1 MDVVASSLE
10 VEGTLILKFKSIF
23 SIFFLNLF
31 VLGCSTI
38 LKVEKEQELKL
49 KSDLDQRLIIE
60 EVKTLESGQGA
71 STKSAPPPPLFK
83 EDKATLKM
91 KQKPTSTSV
100 VRPLKAPLPRVR
112 EPSIEDGEGFDFRR
126 PLQDP
131 FRVGEVIKHEVYY
144 NVFRITAGEMEF
156 QTLPFKM
163 VNGRKAYQ
171 FQLGLKTTSLFSSIY
186 AVDDRVVTLIDYDL
200 WLPRLYSLHVKES
213 SQLREARSYFDF
225 EQLKAVYEEKKITS
239 KKGVEEKKQEW
250 EILPYSQNVFSVIYY
265 MRLFAWREGKEYS
278 FRVADDGENLVF
290 KGKVIGR
297 ETLKTPIGEMKA
309 IKIKPEFTVKGAF
322 KPVGDIYIWLSD
334 DSRKIPLR
342 IESKIKIGTIISQI
356 IDYQPG
362 SSN

>member
-1 MDVVASSLE
+1 MGSSSLE
-10 VEGTLILKFKSIF
+10 VEGTLILKFKSILSF
-23 SIFFLNLF
+23 SVLSFF

-38 LKVEKEQELKL
+38 LKVEKEEELKL
-49 KSDLDQRLIIE
+49 KSDLDQRVVIE
-60 EVKTLESGQGA
+60 EAQPIETESA
-71 STKSAPPPPLFK
+71 STKPVPPPPPLLK
-83 EDKATLKM
+83 EE
-91 KQKPTSTSV
+91 KPSSKSKSNKSVTSSKTAKV
-100 VRPLKAPLPRVR
+100 NPTRNR

-126 PLQDP
+126 PIQDP
-131 FRVGEVIKHEVYY
+131 FKVGEVVKHEVYY
-144 NVFRITAGEMEF
+144 NLFRITAGEMEF
-156 QTLPFKM
+156 QTLPFKV

-171 FQLGLKTTSLFSSIY
+171 FQLALKTTSLFSSFY

-225 EQLKAVYEEKKITS
+225 EKLKAVYEEKKITS
-239 KKGVEEKKQEW
+239 KKGVEEKRQEW

-265 MRLFAWREGKEYS
+265 MRLFAWKDGKEYS

-290 KGKVIGR
+290 KGKVVGR
-297 ETLKTPIGEMKA
+297 EILKTPIGEMKA

-334 DSRKIPLR
+334 DEKKIPLR

-356 IDYQPG
+356 MDYQPG
-362 SSN
+362 SSQ